1 MGAQGAVSR
10 SLHQSLLNLFRHM
23 APRRSDSRVRASSVP
38 PPHAAGRGRPSA
50 ASCTPLGRRH
60 SAQGETPES
69 RSSFKILCFGD
80 SITAGFHS
88 GGRCFEPYGRTMG
101 AEMRASGC
109 DVSVLVNGL
118 SGLTAREM
126 VAKGRHPAVPDC
138 TGKVG
143 KGLDVLLN
151 RKPDLVIIMAG
162 TNDLGMGVNPQA
174 ILADV
179 VRLHKACHAQG
190 IRTVALAPSTVAQG
204 PSTLGR
210 QQLASLLRKW
220 AKTTPAVVA
229 CMDMMD
235 LVPHNGPS
243 PHWDMDDLHL
253 SARGSRALGRRLSD
267 QLKHLVH
274 ERAPDPSCAR

>member
-1 MGAQGAVSR
+1 
-10 SLHQSLLNLFRHM
+10 M
-23 APRRSDSRVRASSVP
+23 APRSSDSRARASSVP

-88 GGRCFEPYGRTMG
+88 GGMCFEPYGRTMG
-101 AEMRASGC
+101 GEMRNSGC
-109 DVSVLVNGL
+109 DVTVLVNGL

-126 VAKGRHPAVPDC
+126 VTTAPHPAVPDC

-151 RKPDLVIIMAG
+151 QKPDLVIIMTG
-162 TNDLGMGVNPQA
+162 TNDLGMGVSPQA

-179 VRLHKACHAQG
+179 VRLHQACHARG
-190 IRTVALAPSTVAQG
+190 IPTVALAPSTVAQG

-220 AKTTPAVVA
+220 AKTTPSVVA

-235 LVPHNGPS
+235 LVPHHGPS

-267 QLKHLVH
+267 KLKHLVQQ
-274 ERAPDPSCAR
+274 RAADSSCAR

>member
-23 APRRSDSRVRASSVP
+23 APRRSDSRARASSVP

-50 ASCTPLGRRH
+50 ASCAPLGRRH
-60 SAQGETPES
+60 SAEGETHES

-88 GGRCFEPYGRTMG
+88 GGRRFEPYGRTMG

-126 VAKGRHPAVPDC
+126 VAKARHPAVPDC

-174 ILADV
+174 ILA
-179 VRLHKACHAQG
+179 
-190 IRTVALAPSTVAQG
+190 
-204 PSTLGR
+204 
-210 QQLASLLRKW
+210 
-220 AKTTPAVVA
+220 AVVA

>member
-1 MGAQGAVSR
+1 
-10 SLHQSLLNLFRHM
+10 
-23 APRRSDSRVRASSVP
+23 VP
-38 PPHAAGRGRPSA
+38 S
-50 ASCTPLGRRH
+50 GRRH
-60 SAQGETPES
+60 SAHAETLEGGD
-69 RSSFKILCFGD
+69 SFKILCFGD

-101 AEMRASGC
+101 GAMRSSGC

-126 VAKGRHPAVPDC
+126 VAKAKHPAVPDC

-143 KGLDVLLN
+143 KGLEVLLN
-151 RKPDLVIIMAG
+151 QKPDLVIIMAG

-274 ERAPDPSCAR
+274 ERAPDSSCAR